1 MMEQKGVITK
11 MDTDPGVDILPKP
24 NRENNT
30 VDSYENKHEEHNHI
44 EWVDL
49 TRIGFVALAIVASWL
64 GLWKGFASFDVI
76 SLVATLIG
84 GYPIFREAFTALISR
99 RMTMELSMTIALG
112 AALAIGEFFTALVIV
127 LFVLIAEVLENL
139 TVSRGRG
146 AIKDLLELLPQNATV
161 RRKGRVQEVRT
172 TEIQAGDSVIIKPG
186 SRIPVDGVVIG
197 GNSFVDQSTITGES
211 MPVEKVKG
219 LEVYAGTINQSG
231 LLEVQPVKLGRDT
244 AFGKIIEAVEQAEKS
259 RAPIQKTAD
268 RLAGYL
274 VYFAIICAALTFLL
288 TGDMRSTISVII
300 VAGACGIAAG
310 TPLAI
315 LGAIGRAARNGAIV
329 KGGLYMEILGVANTV
344 ALDKTGTLTF
354 GNPEVTN
361 VYPCNGATTE
371 AVLEAAAIAERP
383 SEHIL
388 GKAILKKASEMSL
401 SIAEPERFE
410 YIPGKGIICSLNGEE
425 IIVGNRALLMEKHL
439 DIGEFT
445 STSDHLSEV
454 LIARDGKFLATL
466 QISDVL
472 RPEAVE
478 AVNMLREM
486 GIRTLLL
493 TGDTKAIANA
503 VGNELGVHEICA
515 ELLPDQK
522 LSKVKSLILAGKKV
536 AMVGDGINDAPAL
549 MQASVGVAIGTGTD
563 VARESSDVLLIG
575 NDLLKFVEV
584 LRIARR
590 CRRIIMTN
598 FAGTLLVDG
607 VGVGLAA
614 FGLLS
619 PLLAAF
625 IHVFSELV
633 FILNSARLLSTAS
646 KN

>member
-1 MMEQKGVITK
+1 MITK
-11 MDTDPGVDILPKP
+11 MDTDPEVDIHT
-24 NRENNT
+24 RFSEENNS
-30 VDSYENKHEEHNHI
+30 VDPYDDNHEGHNHI

-49 TRIGFVALAIVASWL
+49 TRIGFVAVAIVASWL
-64 GLWKGFASFDVI
+64 GFWKGFTSFDVI
-76 SLVATLIG
+76 SLVATLLG

-161 RRKGRVQEVRT
+161 RREGQVQEVRT
-172 TEIQAGDSVIIKPG
+172 IEIQEGDTVIIKPG
-186 SRIPVDGVVIG
+186 SRIPVDGVVIS

-211 MPVEKVKG
+211 IPVEKVKG

-231 LLEVQPVKLGRDT
+231 LIEVRPVKLGRDT
-244 AFGKIIEAVEQAEKS
+244 AFGKIVEAVEQAEKS

-274 VYFAIICAALTFLL
+274 VYFALICAIFTFFI
-288 TGDMRSTISVII
+288 TKDMRSTISVII

-329 KGGLYMEILGVANTV
+329 KGGLYMEILSVIDTV

-361 VYPCNGATTE
+361 VYPCNGATAET
-371 AVLEAAAIAERP
+371 VLEAAAIAERS
-383 SEHIL
+383 SEHVL
-388 GKAILKKASEMSL
+388 GKAILKKTSEMSL

-410 YIPGKGIICSLNGEE
+410 YIPGKGVICSLNGEE
-425 IIVGNRALLMEKHL
+425 IIVGNRALLVEKHF
-439 DIGEFT
+439 DIDEITTT
-445 STSDHLSEV
+445 SSSTSEV
-454 LIARDGKFLATL
+454 LVARNGRFLGAI

-478 AVNMLREM
+478 AVSRLREM

-493 TGDTKAIANA
+493 TGDARAIAHA
-503 VGNELGVHEICA
+503 VGNELGVDEIYA

-522 LSKVKSLILAGKKV
+522 LNKVKSLILEGRKV

-549 MQASVGVAIGTGTD
+549 MQASVGVAIGSGTD
-563 VARESSDVLLIG
+563 VARESSNVLLIG
-575 NDLLKFVEV
+575 NDLLKFVEL
-584 LRIARR
+584 LRIAKR

-633 FILNSARLLSTAS
+633 FILNSASLLPTIS